1 MKPKMYQII
10 YSVVLGL
17 ILPSAVF
24 GYVDRICAL
33 KADSAQTAS
42 TTSTGSEPSAI
53 VEEDDVRVPVLWE
66 GGIIQEM
73 ELEEYLTGVL
83 LAEMP
88 GNFHPEAKKAQ
99 AVAARTV
106 TLRLMQR
113 GGKHETAVVC
123 TDPSCC
129 QAFVLKEDYLSA
141 GGTEDTYHQARQAV
155 RETAGMVIYYGKE
168 LIDATYFSCSG
179 GRTEDAVAV
188 WGSEVAYL
196 QAVDSPG
203 EEDAKYYIDAVS
215 VTPAELEK
223 RLNIDLKGPP
233 QRWFTGY
240 VYTDGG
246 GISSVR
252 IGGEMF
258 TGRQLRSLLG
268 LKSTLFSVETSLSCV
283 TFHTKGFGHRVG
295 MSQYGANAMANSG
308 YDFAQ
313 ILMHYYTDTLVDFYD
328 EP

>member
-113 GGKHETAVVC
+113 GGKHDEVIPEGIPKHSFDRQKQRNEDQRRNQMIHIDFFTAHHDVY
-123 TDPSCC
+123 
-129 QAFVLKEDYLSA
+129 QKH
-141 GGTEDTYHQARQAV
+141 HQ
-155 RETAGMVIYYGKE
+155 
-168 LIDATYFSCSG
+168 
-179 GRTEDAVAV
+179 
-188 WGSEVAYL
+188 
-196 QAVDSPG
+196 
-203 EEDAKYYIDAVS
+203 
-215 VTPAELEK
+215 
-223 RLNIDLKGPP
+223 
-233 QRWFTGY
+233 
-240 VYTDGG
+240 
-246 GISSVR
+246 
-252 IGGEMF
+252 
-258 TGRQLRSLLG
+258 
-268 LKSTLFSVETSLSCV
+268 
-283 TFHTKGFGHRVG
+283 
-295 MSQYGANAMANSG
+295 
-308 YDFAQ
+308 
-313 ILMHYYTDTLVDFYD
+313 
-328 EP
+328 